1 MAHEILEGMYAG
13 TQSAWHN
20 LGIVDPTLSK
30 AAEAIKAGGMDFDI
44 HKMPLSVLTPDG
56 TMIAFNQYGLL
67 RGPTLHDASYT
78 ALGTCGEDYDF
89 WQNREIADRIDMLSE
104 ETGWKFSTAGVLGK
118 GETIFICLDV
128 GSTTIAGEDANK
140 FFTYAETRNGKT
152 NARGYISRVRT
163 VCKNTLDLGLRSA
176 SSRIALR
183 HYAEYKLDS
192 DWVMS
197 MVAQAEQAGSNI
209 DEALNALA
217 EIQISAEQLH
227 MMIEA
232 VAPMPSMPNLLTML
246 NLTGRM
252 KDKRDKAEYVYN
264 QKVVTVGKMRTA
276 IANIYNAADD
286 IPDTLLGTAWHAYQ
300 AVTHYTT
307 HVHGTLGDRGRKM
320 SASSRAEWDLM
331 DGGMDMRNAAY
342 TALTEVFND

>member
-20 LGIVDPTLSK
+20 LGIVDQDFVS
-30 AAEAIKAGGMDFDI
+30 AADAVKRGGMDYDI
-44 HKMPLSVLTPDG
+44 YKMPLSVLTPDG
-56 TMIAFNQYGLL
+56 SMIAFNQYGLL
-67 RGPTLHDASYT
+67 RGPTHNDTSYV

-89 WQNREIADRIDMLSE
+89 WQNRDIADRIDMLIE

-118 GETIFICLDV
+118 GETIFICLDL
-128 GSTTIAGEDANK
+128 GGTTIAGEECGK
-140 FFTYAETRNGKT
+140 FFTYSETRNGKT
-152 NARGYISRVRT
+152 NARGFISRVRT
-163 VCKNTLDLGLRSA
+163 VCKNTLDLGLKSA

-183 HYAEYKLDS
+183 HYQEYKLDS
-192 DWVMS
+192 DWVLS
-197 MVAQAEQAGSNI
+197 MIATAEKAGEDLDN
-209 DEALNALA
+209 ALNSLA
-217 EIQISAEQLH
+217 SIQVDAEKFH
-227 MMIEA
+227 EMIES
-232 VAPMPSMPNLLTML
+232 VVPMPSMPNLLTMP

-264 QKVVTVGKMRTA
+264 QKVNGVGKMRSA

-286 IPDTLLGTAWHAYQ
+286 IPENLLGTGWHAYQ

-320 SASSRAEWDLM
+320 SAASRAEWDLM
-331 DGGMDMRNAAY
+331 DGGLEMRNAAY
-342 TALTEVFND
+342 TALSELFD